1 MTHHRRA
8 LFVIIAAVVL
18 DAALG
23 LLFAG
28 AEHVPAA
35 HGLYCGLANA
45 VTVGCD
51 IAPRTVAGYVV
62 SALECALIVPLFAA
76 TFSLFTSG
84 LTSVHVAAS
93 EQRVKAHIERRLR
106 EHLREA
112 GGTMTVAVAD
122 GADATGSNFSAL
134 PSGLGA
140 VAGYLTGPEGAK

>member
-1 MTHHRRA
+1 MIHRRQA
-8 LFVIIAAVVL
+8 LAVIIIAVLL

-23 LLFAG
+23 LLFAA
-28 AEHVPAA
+28 AEHVPDA

-106 EHLREA
+106 ERRQFLRQLIRS
-112 GGTMTVAVAD
+112 V
-122 GADATGSNFSAL
+122 FSC
-134 PSGLGA
+134 
-140 VAGYLTGPEGAK
+140 